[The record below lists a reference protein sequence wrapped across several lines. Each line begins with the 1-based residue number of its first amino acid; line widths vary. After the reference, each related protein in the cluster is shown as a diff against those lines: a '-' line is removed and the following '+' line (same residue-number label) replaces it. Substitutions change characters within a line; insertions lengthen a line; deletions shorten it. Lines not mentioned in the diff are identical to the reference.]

1 MDDTIKKQLTEAGVD
16 LDKTMERF
24 MNNEALYLKF
34 LKRFPEDP
42 NYAQLKEH
50 ISTGDYEEAFR
61 DAHTLKGVAGN
72 LGLESLLYGCAPA
85 LTEELRSRKYD
96 RLDEFVQDAEENYE
110 LLTQIIRQLSVDAGH
125 RRKGKSREG

>member
-50 ISTGDYEEAFR
+50 ISTGDYEEAFI
-61 DAHTLKGVAGN
+61 
-72 LGLESLLYGCAPA
+72 P
-85 LTEELRSRKYD
+85 
-96 RLDEFVQDAEENYE
+96 
-110 LLTQIIRQLSVDAGH
+110 
-125 RRKGKSREG
+125 

>member
-42 NYAQLKEH
+42 NY
-50 ISTGDYEEAFR
+50 EEAFR

-72 LGLESLLYGCAPA
+72 LGLDPFYTVVSA

-110 LLTQIIRQLSVDAGH
+110 LLTQIIRQL
-125 RRKGKSREG
+125 

>member
-34 LKRFPEDP
+34 LKRFLEDP

-50 ISTGDYEEAFR
+50 ISAGDYEEAFR

-72 LGLESLLYGCAPA
+72 LGLDPFYTVVSA

-110 LLTQIIRQLSVDAGH
+110 LLTQIIRQL
-125 RRKGKSREG
+125 

>member
-42 NYAQLKEH
+42 NYAQLKE
-50 ISTGDYEEAFR
+50 
-61 DAHTLKGVAGN
+61 L
-72 LGLESLLYGCAPA
+72 
-85 LTEELRSRKYD
+85 
-96 RLDEFVQDAEENYE
+96 
-110 LLTQIIRQLSVDAGH
+110 
-125 RRKGKSREG
+125 

>member
-72 LGLESLLYGCAPA
+72 LGLGPFYTVVSA

-110 LLTQIIRQLSVDAGH
+110 LLTQIIRQL
-125 RRKGKSREG
+125 